1 MWKWGKDVNLP
12 CRMHNFESQFQ
23 FVCTKKT
30 GRSFFPEPDPFQYFH
45 KFWRISP
52 QNPIS
57 QMFFFP
63 FSSSKSRHAWSYWI
77 GREGVSKRGR
87 CGQGVNKTHF
97 GSWKKNNQWNLELK
111 RKMNWYENLS
121 SNLDSSHPDAR
132 GVLKQKLHILQVV
145 EQWPQFWCV
154 IQPEPDVKPSE
165 KYGMHPFV
173 LLPCSL
179 NWQWLQVACQI
190 VKIYILCFGS
200 YRKENQFYPILVF
213 GCPVVRN
220 EEVNPLS
227 YPCTA

>member
-1 MWKWGKDVNLP
+1 MNLHRFTGFASKSKLSNSGSGKKDPLRCWKKCWAIFLIGWNHMKTNLFKMWKWGKDVNLP

-23 FVCTKKT
+23 FVCTKI
-30 GRSFFPEPDPFQYFH
+30 GRFFFPEPDPFQYVH

-97 GSWKKNNQWNLELK
+97 GSWKKNDQWNLVLN
-111 RKMNWYENLS
+111 RKMNWYDNLS

-132 GVLKQKLHILQVV
+132 RV
-145 EQWPQFWCV
+145 
-154 IQPEPDVKPSE
+154 
-165 KYGMHPFV
+165 
-173 LLPCSL
+173 
-179 NWQWLQVACQI
+179 
-190 VKIYILCFGS
+190 
-200 YRKENQFYPILVF
+200 
-213 GCPVVRN
+213 
-220 EEVNPLS
+220 
-227 YPCTA
+227 